1 MVTRRSFLAALGAA
15 AVATRAEC
23 EVNPP
28 RVDPEVG
35 AGPFYLLVT
44 SPATCDVRWRTK
56 APTTGSV
63 RWHQGD
69 GAWQSAVATRDGL
82 ICANTCDHCV
92 TLRGVNP
99 AKPLILEASSQLCQ
113 TFEPYRIVLGPES
126 LCAQAN
132 LRPWVGE
139 AGLSLAIFNDLHGRV
154 DLVPRL
160 LDSPEVAA
168 AKPAIALFNGDCA
181 DDCQSPAGL
190 DQRFLRVLPEVL
202 ARGITPLILRGN
214 HEYRGVMARHLR
226 EYVSPLA
233 GGRYYGAFTLGP
245 VRFLCLD
252 TGEDKP
258 DGHPV
263 YGGLLASDAYVAE
276 EAAWLQDEL
285 ASEAWREAPWRVA
298 VGHIP
303 PFSHNEEDDAWHG
316 PTRLRQLIAPLLAKA
331 GNLDAMICGHNH
343 AYALHPA
350 CADHAYPIFVG
361 GGPSE
366 GSATA
371 TLLQTTEERL
381 TIHARTLA
389 GACPGGIVLK
399 SAAR

>member
-1 MVTRRSFLAALGAA
+1 MNRRSFLAALGATSLAGLANAQESAPQA
-15 AVATRAEC
+15 APTSGATRFH
-23 EVNPP
+23 VQFTG
-28 RVDPEVG
+28 PE
-35 AGPFYLLVT
+35 
-44 SPATCDVRWRTK
+44 TCDVCWWTA

-69 GAWQSAVATRDGL
+69 GAWQSAVAARDGL
-82 ICANTCDHCV
+82 VCANTCNHCV

-99 AKPLILEASSQLCQ
+99 AKPLILEASSQRCQ

-285 ASEAWREAPWRVA
+285 ASEAWREARWRVA

-316 PTRLRQLIAPLLAKA
+316 PTRLRQLIAPLLAKP
-331 GNLDAMICGHNH
+331 GTLKAMICGHNH

-350 CADHAYPIFVG
+350 CADHAYPILVG

-366 GSATA
+366 GAATA
-371 TLLQTTEERL
+371 TLLQATEERL

-389 GACPGGIVLK
+389 GACPGGIDLAQ
-399 SAAR
+399 AAR